1 MESKYKIMAAATLI
15 LVFLVVGSY
24 WIISGRAEGDIT
36 KEEAMRLAENEINE
50 RTGDLSADA
59 ISAEREADT
68 EEGSDEAYYDVIV
81 QNSEGYWEVEVY
93 CKDGSI
99 GEVEGPTSNPDP

>member
-1 MESKYKIMAAATLI
+1 MESKYKILVGAVLI
-15 LVFLVVGSY
+15 LIFITAGSY
-24 WIISGRAEGDIT
+24 WIISGRAAGDIT
-36 KEEAMRLAENEINE
+36 KDEAMRAAENEING

-59 ISAEREADT
+59 ISAEKEADT
-68 EEGSDEAYYDVIV
+68 EEGSNKAYYDVIV
-81 QNSEGYWEVEVY
+81 KNSQGYWEVEVY

>member
-1 MESKYKIMAAATLI
+1 
-15 LVFLVVGSY
+15 
-24 WIISGRAEGDIT
+24 
-36 KEEAMRLAENEINE
+36 LAEEEVNS

-59 ISAEREADT
+59 ISAEKEADT

-81 QNSEGYWEVEVY
+81 KNSEGYWEVEVY

>member
-1 MESKYKIMAAATLI
+1 MESKYKIMAGAALLAIFLI
-15 LVFLVVGSY
+15 AGSY
-24 WIISGRAEGDIT
+24 WIISGRAEGDIS
-36 KEEAMRLAENEINE
+36 KDEAMRLAEEEINK

-59 ISAEREADT
+59 ISAEKETDV
-68 EEGSDEAYYDVIV
+68 EEGKDVSYYDVIV
-81 QNSEGYWEVEVY
+81 KNSEGYWEVEVY